1 MNPARR
7 TRVLRILLTLA
18 LVLLPA
24 VVVGPAEAHN
34 DETSFLIIELDR
46 VTPDIVTVTGDAD
59 VVVDATITNV
69 GDRPVRDV
77 VARLE
82 RAAPISASAELRTT
96 FGDAATSAYSAV
108 GPFVDVAAEMQPGQR
123 TAVTFRYPLRAA
135 PPSLDVENPGVYP
148 LLVNVNGTP
157 DYGAPAR
164 LADARFLLPVIGVP
178 SPAPAVLDGEAA
190 APVPPIPPDTSAPV
204 PLTMLWPLADRP
216 RLAPGIPGG
225 TTPRLIDDDLATEL
239 APGGRLDVLVSAA
252 EAATAP
258 PADPD
263 GQLGRSLCLAIDPDL
278 LITVNAMTGDYVVT
292 DSPDGRGAS
301 RPGTGQAAAAGWLER
316 LRALASHLCVVAL
329 PFGQADLA
337 AVQRVG
343 EQRLATQVTTG
354 SADLV
359 DRLLGVSSLREA
371 TIFGDAPLNPDAVA
385 LLGSGPATVAIAPAE
400 AGAVDAATGGPAT
413 ADVRPARVAPRVT
426 LARFDPAV
434 AATLGAVGTPVTPSY
449 LDPSMALP
457 ATGSATGR
465 RLDAMGALLWRSL
478 DRTVTPRTE
487 IVVPPPTWGV
497 GPDDA
502 PALLRALAAALSS
515 GIAVPRPLSSVVAE
529 TAGLPPQP
537 EAEVEP
543 GTPAGRFDDDVTAT
557 IADQDAR
564 LWNLT
569 SALGTDPQSGLTG
582 LSYTA
587 PLREDWPRALS
598 QSRPDAERNDA
609 ARASLGVVG
618 ATIDDLQ
625 HGVTIVNPGESYTLA
640 TERSPLPLVLRNDL
654 AVPVRVRLLVEGPPG
669 MKVTDLGELEVP
681 PGGFRPIQVPIEVHF
696 TQRFAVD
703 VSLQTPGG
711 LPLGEPVRLSLHSN
725 AYGKVLFFITLIAG
739 VTLAILTG
747 RRLWHRFHGQP
758 DRADLVP
765 PEPHLPDRDRPDP
778 DGDPPPPPHT
788 DPARGPVRRSRRR
801 RPNTAAA
808 PEDDA

>member
-34 DETSFLIIELDR
+34 DESSFLTIELDR

-164 LADARFLLPVIGVP
+164 LTDARFLLPVIGVP
-178 SPAPAVLDGEAA
+178 SPAPAAPDAEAA

-216 RLAPGIPGG
+216 RLAPGTPGG

-301 RPGTGQAAAAGWLER
+301 RPAAQ
-316 LRALASHLCVVAL
+316 
-329 PFGQADLA
+329 P
-337 AVQRVG
+337 
-343 EQRLATQVTTG
+343 
-354 SADLV
+354 
-359 DRLLGVSSLREA
+359 
-371 TIFGDAPLNPDAVA
+371 
-385 LLGSGPATVAIAPAE
+385 GPA
-400 AGAVDAATGGPAT
+400 
-413 ADVRPARVAPRVT
+413 RKH
-426 LARFDPAV
+426 
-434 AATLGAVGTPVTPSY
+434 
-449 LDPSMALP
+449 
-457 ATGSATGR
+457 SA
-465 RLDAMGALLWRSL
+465 
-478 DRTVTPRTE
+478 
-487 IVVPPPTWGV
+487 
-497 GPDDA
+497 
-502 PALLRALAAALSS
+502 
-515 GIAVPRPLSSVVAE
+515 RPLRHV
-529 TAGLPPQP
+529 
-537 EAEVEP
+537 
-543 GTPAGRFDDDVTAT
+543 
-557 IADQDAR
+557 
-564 LWNLT
+564 
-569 SALGTDPQSGLTG
+569 
-582 LSYTA
+582 
-587 PLREDWPRALS
+587 
-598 QSRPDAERNDA
+598 
-609 ARASLGVVG
+609 
-618 ATIDDLQ
+618 
-625 HGVTIVNPGESYTLA
+625 
-640 TERSPLPLVLRNDL
+640 
-654 AVPVRVRLLVEGPPG
+654 
-669 MKVTDLGELEVP
+669 
-681 PGGFRPIQVPIEVHF
+681 
-696 TQRFAVD
+696 
-703 VSLQTPGG
+703 
-711 LPLGEPVRLSLHSN
+711 
-725 AYGKVLFFITLIAG
+725 
-739 VTLAILTG
+739 
-747 RRLWHRFHGQP
+747 
-758 DRADLVP
+758 
-765 PEPHLPDRDRPDP
+765 
-778 DGDPPPPPHT
+778 
-788 DPARGPVRRSRRR
+788 
-801 RPNTAAA
+801 
-808 PEDDA
+808 